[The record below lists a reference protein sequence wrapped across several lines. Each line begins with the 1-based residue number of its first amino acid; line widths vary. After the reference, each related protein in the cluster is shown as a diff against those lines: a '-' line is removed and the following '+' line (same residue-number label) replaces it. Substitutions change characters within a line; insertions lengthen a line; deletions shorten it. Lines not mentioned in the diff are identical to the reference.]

1 MKALTYFLQAS
12 VKICKQIY
20 VKLNYYKI

>member
-1 MKALTYFLQAS
+1 MKALTQFLQAS